1 MANRKHTEAQ
11 KQDLRE
17 KRETQV
23 KELEELLTTKI
34 EKITSIQ
41 GWTKLFRPLIKHNFS
56 KYSPK
61 NQMLLIAQN
70 ATQVNGFKAWQ
81 HQGRKVK
88 KGAKAMRIF
97 APITVQKEL
106 PPKGKI
112 SQEYLEDLNQGRVSD
127 GYDDKHYTCFVGVK
141 PTPVFDIFSTTR
153 IDGTDDTE
161 QMRSIAS
168 QASRKMDFETGE
180 LKEKLIQYVS
190 KQFKN
195 IEIIFDANQFAG
207 SENGFHAYNNSHDSH
222 RIVIDSRM
230 SQASQLR
237 TLAHEIGHAIMHTGI
252 ADYQKRRSLYELE
265 AETFAFLTCAL
276 AGISDQCLTDTSA
289 TYIASWNGE
298 SKTEQICEAFSRVS
312 EHVLPLIDE
321 IAPHQGLAQNQ
332 SIETA
337 ELKTDLSIL
346 KTQPQNIEK
355 EKPQKSLKPLQAGED
370 NGTNSA
376 DRNTQFRLRARS

>member
-1 MANRKHTEAQ
+1 MPKHKYSEAQ
-11 KQDLRE
+11 KQDFKE
-17 KRETQV
+17 KQIQ
-23 KELEELLTTKI
+23 ELENLLAAKI
-34 EKITSIQ
+34 EKITSIKDWKQ
-41 GWTKLFRPLIKHNFS
+41 MFEPLIYNNFS

-61 NQMLLIAQN
+61 NQMLLISQD

-88 KGAKAMRIF
+88 KGAKALRIF
-97 APITVQKEL
+97 APITIQKEY
-106 PPKGKI
+106 PPKGLVTA
-112 SQEYLEDLNQGRVSD
+112 EYLEDLAQGKVSD
-127 GYDDKHYTCFVGVK
+127 GYDENHYKCFIGVK
-141 PTPVFDIFSTTR
+141 PMPVFDIFATTR
-153 IDGTDDTE
+153 LDGTDDTE

-168 QASRKMDFETGE
+168 QAGRKMDFKTGE

-207 SENGFHAYNNSHDSH
+207 SENGFHAYNKVHDSH
-222 RIVIDSRM
+222 KIVIDSRM
-230 SQASQLR
+230 SQASQVR
-237 TLAHEIGHAIMHTGI
+237 TLAHEIGHAIMHTEI
-252 ADYQKRRSLYELE
+252 KDYRKHRSLYELE
-265 AETFAFLTCAL
+265 AETFAFLTCSL

-289 TYIASWNGE
+289 KYIASWMGE
-298 SKTEQICEAFSRVS
+298 GKTEQICEAFSHVS

-355 EKPQKSLKPLQAGED
+355 EKTPEITKTVTSRG
-370 NGTNSA
+370 
-376 DRNTQFRLRARS
+376 R